1 MDRLMNEGATMPAN
15 LTARSSGRRKR
26 KLRGSSLCIEIATY
40 GILGLGCLLAVMP
53 IAWGVITSLK
63 PLDDIVTYPPRFLPI
78 PLTLGHYATILG
90 QASTYRFFM
99 NSAILAVGTIL
110 LTVVAALPAAY
121 VAARFRFRGKNGI
134 MFGILAMSMVPGISI
149 LIPIYMLASKLGL
162 INSFGYMILVYSAW
176 MVPQAVWF
184 IKGFIDTVPRDLD
197 EAALIDGSSHFG
209 ILVRI
214 ILPLIRPGLAAIS
227 ILIFMFVW
235 NDFLVNAVL
244 ASSEENRTVQVALV
258 RFIQNTEGVSW
269 GDFMAFATL
278 AIAPVL
284 ILFLIMQRSFVEG
297 LASGSVKG

>member
-1 MDRLMNEGATMPAN
+1 MPAN